1 MFCVSD
7 DMSDAERPYDGWHLK
22 KEIQLGHVL
31 TTIALA
37 VAMYG
42 YIATM
47 ERRIT
52 LLESHAA
59 SQAAVDN
66 RQDIENRRVYE
77 ALLAHLTRLED
88 KLDRLIESGRK

>member
-1 MFCVSD
+1 
-7 DMSDAERPYDGWHLK
+7 MSDSTDTGWHLK

-47 ERRIT
+47 EKRIT
-52 LLESHAA
+52 LLESQAA
-59 SQAAVDN
+59 SQASIDA
-66 RQDIENRRVYE
+66 RQDLENRRVYE
-77 ALLAHLTRLED
+77 ALLSHLTRLED
-88 KLDRLIESGRK
+88 KLDRLIESDRRK

>member
-1 MFCVSD
+1 MTT
-7 DMSDAERPYDGWHLK
+7 ETGWHLK

-47 ERRIT
+47 EKRISM
-52 LLESHAA
+52 LEAQAA
-59 SQAAVDN
+59 SQAAIDS
-66 RQDIENRRVYE
+66 RQDLESRRVYE
-77 ALLAHLTRLED
+77 ALLAHLSRLED
-88 KLDRLIESGRK
+88 KLDRLIEARLR

>member
-1 MFCVSD
+1 MAD
-7 DMSDAERPYDGWHLK
+7 ITDTGWHLK

-47 ERRIT
+47 EKRIT
-52 LLESHAA
+52 LLESQAA
-59 SQAAVDN
+59 SQASIDA
-66 RQDIENRRVYE
+66 RQDLENRRVYE
-77 ALLAHLTRLED
+77 ALLSHLTRLED
-88 KLDRLIESGRK
+88 KLDRLIESDRRK